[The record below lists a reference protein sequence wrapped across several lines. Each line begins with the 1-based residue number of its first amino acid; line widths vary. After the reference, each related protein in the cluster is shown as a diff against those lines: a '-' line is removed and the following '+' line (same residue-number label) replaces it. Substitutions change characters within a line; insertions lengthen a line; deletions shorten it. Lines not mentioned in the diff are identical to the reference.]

1 MFVALSLHSE
11 YLLGYLAGAKNLP
24 LREVIPFALIGTDG
38 SPQNRALLKAL
49 ALGMSD
55 GRRNHALRQAH
66 DVRIHVLALLA
77 RDSTPP
83 PRPPGSRTSEPQP
96 IQITNSGSGPH
107 DLASEAQVQLEAFIQ
122 EAAELA

>member
-1 MFVALSLHSE
+1 VALSLHSE

-55 GRRNHALRQAH
+55 GRRSRALRQAH

-83 PRPPGSRTSEPQP
+83 RAPGSRTSEPQP
-96 IQITNSGSGPH
+96 IHITNGGSGPH